1 MNFEPIRTSSKTPGA
16 LKAEQMT
23 TFCSSASPEGRGQ
36 MYSCLFRG
44 KIMFNY
50 ENDRLYLDLFKSLH
64 STLTFFYPI
73 FTQLANHGEE
83 GAGIS
88 APTQHSGPTHKP
100 KKKKKR
106 QLTP

>member
-1 MNFEPIRTSSKTPGA
+1 
-16 LKAEQMT
+16 
-23 TFCSSASPEGRGQ
+23 
-36 MYSCLFRG
+36 
-44 KIMFNY
+44 MFNY

-100 KKKKKR
+100 KKKKKAINALGKFVLISKLGVER
-106 QLTP
+106 HKISTNCPFQQTKVYEEPF